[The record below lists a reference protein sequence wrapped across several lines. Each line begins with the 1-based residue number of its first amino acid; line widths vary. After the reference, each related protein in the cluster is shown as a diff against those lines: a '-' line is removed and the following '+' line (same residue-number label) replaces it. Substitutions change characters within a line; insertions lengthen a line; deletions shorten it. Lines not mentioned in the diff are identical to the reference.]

1 MMVNVA
7 LVICVN
13 SKALN
18 THIWG
23 KMDCV
28 VAKLICDP
36 FMQRC
41 VYAMH
46 ATNKLRQML
55 LTQLFSHVGSQNK
68 PYLKLSVV
76 LIRVTKLF
84 TENTNMA
91 SREQIENLVGQKLVT
106 FAI

>member
-1 MMVNVA
+1 MA

-13 SKALN
+13 RKALN

-23 KMDCV
+23 GNGLHSCK
-28 VAKLICDP
+28 AHFYAEK
-36 FMQRC
+36 C

-46 ATNKLRQML
+46 ARNKHRQML
-55 LTQLFSHVGSQNK
+55 ITQLFSQVGSQNK
-68 PYLKLSVV
+68 LYLKLSVV
-76 LIRVTKLF
+76 LISVTKLF
-84 TENTNMA
+84 TDTNMA